1 MIIARKYKDSL
12 GNTHISYSYLKGED
26 KMKVGAFNN
35 IEDCLEELVRDL
47 EISSSYD
54 VPITKHDVLDNA
66 LACQEAMALMTDR
79 IDELEEDV
87 SQMEEGGYQELTESE
102 QKVNYWED
110 HYLEERRK
118 VELLEDRVAELEE
131 IKNHYK
137 TEYELLHNKIKD
149 FTRRL
154 KDG

>member
-1 MIIARKYKDSL
+1 MIVARKYKDSL

-26 KMKVGAFNN
+26 KMKVGAFNK
-35 IEDCLEELVRDL
+35 IEDCLEELVKDL

-66 LACQEAMALMTDR
+66 LACQEAIGLMTDR

-87 SQMEEGGYQELTESE
+87 SQMEEGEYEDLTIAE
-102 QKVNYWED
+102 QKVHYWEEE
-110 HYLEERRK
+110 YLTMK
-118 VELLEDRVAELEE
+118 TQNELLMDEKAELEE

-137 TEYELLHNKIKD
+137 KEYELLHNKIKD

>member
-1 MIIARKYKDSL
+1 MIVARKYKDSL

-26 KMKVGAFNN
+26 KMKVGAFNK
-35 IEDCLEELVRDL
+35 IEDCLEELVKDL

-54 VPITKHDVLDNA
+54 VPITKHDVLDST
-66 LACQEAMALMTDR
+66 LACKEAIELMTDR

-87 SQMEEGGYQELTESE
+87 SQMEEGEYEDLTIAE
-102 QKVNYWED
+102 QKVRYWEEE
-110 HYLEERRK
+110 YLTMK
-118 VELLEDRVAELEE
+118 TQNELLMDEKAELEE